1 MNSAGMSM
9 EAELITLFRDA
20 GLEPPRLPE
29 RFAAVLAPQTTGVV
43 ASRPQ
48 KHSLYDLSLHVDDFI
63 DGGAAGL
70 ALGFAGHGVGSQ
82 AVHYYLADER
92 VGVFIQQ
99 RWGTPF
105 DSPDQ
110 DALYFRTLT
119 NLACELAARAARPE
133 YAECFSGGRRL
144 LAIDSSFSG
153 TRAGWV
159 VAGNVGQWLPCPL
172 RGAPAVALQALM
184 AER

>member
-1 MNSAGMSM
+1 MPGIDSSSSARLDYSLPSRL
-9 EAELITLFRDA
+9 EEIAALANAVEVFLAADPQLAFQTNLCLEELLTNTIVHGLHGEPGHVIRVSLKRVER
-20 GLEPPRLPE
+20 GLEVTLTDD
-29 RFAAVLAPQTTGVV
+29 AP
-43 ASRPQ
+43 
-48 KHSLYDLSLHVDDFI
+48 
-63 DGGAAGL
+63 
-70 ALGFAGHGVGSQ
+70 
-82 AVHYYLADER
+82 
-92 VGVFIQQ
+92 
-99 RWGTPF
+99 PF
-105 DSPDQ
+105 DPFCEAAPPDQ